1 MCTRTAYTY
10 TACAH
15 NYTST
20 DPCLLLP
27 QKHYPKPGK
36 VVKPYQAKGHGYVT
50 IEVKRTWCEECEW
63 EKTWRKRASKNM
75 GEDEGDSKTQRTEDE
90 EVVAG

>member
-1 MCTRTAYTY
+1 MCTLTTYKY

-20 DPCLLLP
+20 DPCPLLP

-36 VVKPYQAKGHGYVT
+36 VVKPYQAEGHGYVNM
-50 IEVKRTWCEECEW
+50 EVKGTWCEECEW
-63 EKTWRKRASKNM
+63 EKLWRKQANKNM
-75 GEDEGDSKTQRTEDE
+75 GEDEGDSKTQKM
-90 EVVAG
+90 